1 MAHALH
7 LPELF
12 VVRIGGESFPVIW
25 SIIGAAVFVAVIS
38 LITRRW

>member
-1 MAHALH
+1 MTQ
-7 LPELF
+7 LF

-38 LITRRW
+38 LITRRR